1 MICVK
6 KKVILFPLFYIFRKM
21 SNLVKLNVIGLT
33 YSQTQSSAYAL
44 VLGEENGSRR
54 IPIVI
59 GSAEA
64 QSIAMHLQS
73 LTPSRPL
80 THDLFVELMAGYKIS
95 LVSVI
100 IYKFEKEIFY
110 SELLFNDADG
120 KQIKIDS
127 RTSDAV
133 ALAVRAQCPIFTT
146 EEIMTATSVFFDED
160 DMEASEDDME
170 ENILQTPDEP
180 KSLKE
185 NINMLSVS
193 ELQSMLENAIREE
206 NYEKANL
213 LSEEIKK
220 RKSDEENKTA

>member
-1 MICVK
+1 M
-6 KKVILFPLFYIFRKM
+6 
-21 SNLVKLNVIGLT
+21 KLNVIGLT

-80 THDLFVELMAGYKIS
+80 THDLFVELMVGYKIS

-120 KQIKIDS
+120 KQVKIDS

-146 EEIMTATSVFFDED
+146 EEIMTETSVFFDED
-160 DMEASEDDME
+160 DIEADEDDLE

-180 KSLKE
+180 KSQKE
-185 NINMLSVS
+185 NINILNVD

-220 RKSDEENKTA
+220 RKSDETKTAE

>member
-1 MICVK
+1 
-6 KKVILFPLFYIFRKM
+6 M

-80 THDLFVELMAGYKIS
+80 THDLFLELMDGYKLS
-95 LVSVI
+95 LMSVT
-100 IYKFEKEIFY
+100 IYKFEKEVFY
-110 SELLFNDADG
+110 SELLFNNTEG
-120 KQIKIDS
+120 KQVKIDS

-146 EEIMTATSVFFDED
+146 EEIMTETSVFFDED
-160 DMEASEDDME
+160 DVDADDADDLE
-170 ENILQTPDEP
+170 ENILQTSEEP

-185 NINMLSVS
+185 DINLLSS
-193 ELQSMLENAIREE
+193 DELQAMLENAIREE

-220 RKSDEENKTA
+220 RKSDEPEKAK

>member
-1 MICVK
+1 
-6 KKVILFPLFYIFRKM
+6 M

-80 THDLFVELMAGYKIS
+80 THDLFVELMVGYKIS

-120 KQIKIDS
+120 KQVKIDS

-146 EEIMTATSVFFDED
+146 EEIMTETSVFFDED
-160 DMEASEDDME
+160 DIEADEDDLE

-180 KSLKE
+180 KSQKE
-185 NINMLSVS
+185 NINILNVD

-220 RKSDEENKTA
+220 RKSDETKTAE